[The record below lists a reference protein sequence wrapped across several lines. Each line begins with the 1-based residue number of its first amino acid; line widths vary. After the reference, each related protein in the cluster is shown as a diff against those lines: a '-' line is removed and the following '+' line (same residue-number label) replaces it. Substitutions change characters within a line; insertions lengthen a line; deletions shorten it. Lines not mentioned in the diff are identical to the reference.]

1 MKKIELIFIPSP
13 GIGHLVST
21 VEMAKLLLNRDQSL
35 SITVLIMKLPFDTKV
50 NTYTQS
56 ISSNS
61 SSNIR
66 FVDLPEQDIAALP
79 KSPSNFLPLFIQS
92 QKPHVREA
100 VAGIRQSEQSARLGG
115 FVIDMFCSSMIDIAN
130 EFGLPTYVF
139 FTSGASFL
147 SLMFHVQG
155 LVDNEHVDVTDLKD
169 SDDDL
174 CVPGFVNKVPI
185 KVMPAIFLDKEGGAE
200 MFLGYARRFK
210 ETKGVMINTF
220 LELESYA
227 IESLSDGKKP
237 PIYPVGPV
245 LNLVN
250 EADSTIMDWLDQQP
264 DSSVVFLCFGSMGTF
279 DEEQVKE
286 IAKALE
292 RSGHRFLWSLR
303 KPVEKG
309 KFGFPGEFSDP
320 GEILPEGF
328 LERTAGVGKV
338 VGWAPQIAVLSHKSV
353 GGFVSHCGWNS
364 TLESVWCGVPM
375 ATWPMYAEQQINAF
389 QFLKELGLAVEIKMD
404 YRKDFRTN
412 NAAVIVSAGEIESG
426 IKKLMEDDGVRKR
439 VKEMKE
445 KSRMAMTEGGSSY
458 RATGLLIEDVM
469 KNCIH
474 Q

>member
-92 QKPHVREA
+92 QKAHVREA

-245 LNLVN
+245 LNLGN

-338 VGWAPQIAVLSHKSV
+338 VGWAPQTAVLSHKSV